1 MMKKWMLLALTL
13 ILAIG
18 LSACSG
24 SSSGKSANNGKT
36 VLTLALWDTNQKK
49 AMQEMADAFTKEN
62 PNIKIKVEVTPWDQ
76 YWTKLQAGASG
87 GNTADVFWM

>member
-1 MMKKWMLLALTL
+1 MKKWMLLALTL

-18 LSACSG
+18 LSACGG

-49 AMQEMADAFTKEN
+49 SDARNGRCLYQRK
-62 PNIKIKVEVTPWDQ
+62 
-76 YWTKLQAGASG
+76 S
-87 GNTADVFWM
+87 

>member
-18 LSACSG
+18 LSACGG

-36 VLTLALWDTNQKK
+36 VLTLALWDTNQEK

-76 YWTKLQAGASG
+76 Y
-87 GNTADVFWM
+87 